1 MYVMAK
7 GLVYQI
13 IDRNCSKTI
22 EIENRSGAKTRRHK
36 VMKDSSLF
44 ANIFGRA
51 REKMPT
57 RVGVSKIL
65 SFWQTTYHDFVF
77 QLCARPMV
85 TQLKQVRSVFV
96 SKKLVGQNG
105 FSGEICGTLS
115 CKLACVQTK

>member
-22 EIENRSGAKTRRHK
+22 EIENRSGAKTRRHM

-57 RVGVSKIL
+57 QVGVSKIL
-65 SFWQTTYHDFVF
+65 SFWQTTYHEFVF
-77 QLCARPMV
+77 QLCGHTV
-85 TQLKQVRSVFV
+85 ET
-96 SKKLVGQNG
+96 
-105 FSGEICGTLS
+105 GEIGFCFKKIGRSKRILRRNLRDTFM
-115 CKLACVQTK
+115 

>member
-13 IDRNCSKTI
+13 IDRNCSKII

-36 VMKDSSLF
+36 EMKDSSLF
-44 ANIFGRA
+44 PNIFGCA

-57 RVGVSKIL
+57 RDGVSKIL

-96 SKKLVGQNG
+96 SKKIGRSKRILRRNLRDT
-105 FSGEICGTLS
+105 FM
-115 CKLACVQTK
+115 